1 MSSLTRF
8 GTARKGKVVAVFK
21 KECISFVRVGKKIY
35 VVENYYEA
43 DFSNYGGTFETIKV
57 PRKLGE
63 EVEFHEYMYE
73 LPLKELKVVDY
84 DL

>member
-8 GTARKGKVVAVFK
+8 GTARKGKVVAVFNE
-21 KECISFVRVGKKIY
+21 ECISFVRVGKKIY

-43 DFSNYGGTFETIKV
+43 DFSGCGGSTETIPV

-63 EVEFHEYMYE
+63 EVEFYDYMYE

>member
-1 MSSLTRF
+1 MSLTRF

-21 KECISFVRVGKKIY
+21 KVSFVRVDGKIY
-35 VVENYYEA
+35 VVENSYEV
-43 DFSNYGGTFETIKV
+43 DYSNYGGTFETVKV

-63 EVEFHEYMYE
+63 ETEFYEYMYE
-73 LPLKELKVVDY
+73 LPLEELKVVNY